1 MSTPHRRIVI
11 TGMGLV
17 CPLGNSAEELWTAL
31 AAGHSGI
38 SPLTRVAP
46 DHLAT
51 DVAGSADRFSGA
63 IEDFGPLDKQ
73 MQRGIKKAL
82 KLMCREIQMGVAA
95 AQLAIHDAGWS
106 PGVYPPERIGTMFG
120 SDYIITEPGEFSAGV
135 TRCTADGAFDFS
147 RWGAEGLTQV
157 EPLWLL
163 KYLPNMPASH
173 VAIFN
178 DFRGPSNSIT
188 LREASSN
195 LSVAE
200 AVTTIRRGAAD
211 AALVGSTG
219 SRIHPL
225 RTLHCSMQ
233 EQLATRGLEP
243 SAASRPFDAARTGMV
258 IGEGAGVVT
267 LEELESARARG
278 ATIHGEVIG
287 YGSSTVASRNGVAD
301 FRQAFRNV
309 IRMSLETS
317 GLNAADI
324 GHVHAHGLATIRC
337 DEEEALA
344 IRELL
349 GDVPVVAAKANMG
362 NLGAGSG
369 MVELIASLRA
379 LRAGHVFPQ
388 INCEQP
394 DPQCPVRIDATGS
407 TPAGTC
413 FLNLNISPQ
422 GQASSVLVRA
432 IG

>member
-1 MSTPHRRIVI
+1 MSTTHRRIVI

-17 CPLGNSAEELWTAL
+17 CPLGNSAEELWSAL
-31 AAGHSGI
+31 ATGRSGV
-38 SPLTRVAP
+38 SRLTRVAP
-46 DHLAT
+46 DYLAT
-51 DVAGSADRFSGA
+51 DMAGSADRFSGA

-95 AQLAIHDAGWS
+95 AQLAIGHAGWT

-120 SDYIITEPGEFSAGV
+120 SDYIITEPDEFIAGISRCV
-135 TRCTADGAFDFS
+135 TDHAFDFT
-147 RWGAEGLTQV
+147 RWGDEGLGQV

-211 AALVGSTG
+211 AALAGSTG

-233 EQLATRGLEP
+233 EQLAAKGLDP
-243 SAASRPFDAARTGMV
+243 AAASRPFDAARTGMV

-267 LEELESARARG
+267 LEELGFARARG
-278 ATIHGEVIG
+278 ATVFGEVVG
-287 YGSSTVASRNGVAD
+287 YGSSTVASRKGVPD
-301 FRQAFRNV
+301 FRQAFCNV
-309 IRMSLETS
+309 IRMALQTS
-317 GLNAADI
+317 GLQASEI

-369 MVELIASLRA
+369 MVELVASLMA
-379 LRAGHVFPQ
+379 LREGRLFPQ

-394 DPQCPVRIDATGS
+394 DPRCPIRIDGTGS
-407 TPAGTC
+407 TAAGSS
-413 FLNLNISPQ
+413 FLSLNVSPQ
-422 GQASSVLVRA
+422 GQASSILVRA
-432 IG
+432 L